1 MPKIAEIENTPN
13 PNARKFVLKDPL
25 TYGVARSYDNAQVAS
40 SDALA
45 NALFAIPHVTNVYY
59 LDRYLT
65 ITQDGGADWQE
76 LLRQVAVPIRAA
88 EAATAPATPVG
99 GQDLSH
105 LAKDPETAERITRI
119 SDLLDKQIRPALM
132 MDGGGLEIVAL
143 EGNELRIHYHGACG
157 TCPSATFGTLMAIEN
172 LVRSI
177 EPELMV
183 VAV

>member
-25 TYGVARSYDNAQVAS
+25 TYGVARSFDNAAVAA
-40 SDALA
+40 SDGLA
-45 NALFAIPHVTNVYY
+45 SALFAIPHVTNVYY
-59 LDRYLT
+59 MDRYLT

-76 LLRQVAVPIRAA
+76 LLREVAVPIRAA
-88 EAATAPATPVG
+88 EAAKAPESPVG
-99 GQDLSH
+99 SQDLSH
-105 LAKDPETAERITRI
+105 LATDPESAELLTRI
-119 SDLLDKQIRPALM
+119 SELLDRQIRPALM
-132 MDGGGLEIVAL
+132 MDGGGLEIVGL
-143 EGNELRIHYHGACG
+143 EGKELRIHYHGACG

-172 LVRSI
+172 LVRSV